1 MPWRR
6 DAWQVRASCADVG
19 EERFLQRDRLLDERS
34 RAVPELGVR
43 VPAEGG
49 EVDRVVGAGGRVVDG
64 VVGKGVG
71 LPCGVSPLRFTPSFD
86 ELFVVYLE
94 ILKGSKCILVARKPP
109 QAARQPYYVC
119 RACQNSFQAISV

>member
-19 EERFLQRDRLLDERS
+19 EKRFLQRDRLLDERS

-49 EVDRVVGAGGRVVDG
+49 EVDRVVGAGGRVVDSFVDILPLPISATRAALRRDVRERRL
-64 VVGKGVG
+64 VVAAAVG
-71 LPCGVSPLRFTPSFD
+71 PAEVLFLPVVQLSIGSPL
-86 ELFVVYLE
+86 
-94 ILKGSKCILVARKPP
+94 
-109 QAARQPYYVC
+109 
-119 RACQNSFQAISV
+119 